1 MEGMISKFLNAST
14 FDGYNPYRV
23 TKDGF
28 DWETIEP
35 DNPWSYIG
43 YWGDH
48 QIIYLLKFLEFAEQ
62 FESGATVKIL
72 GKNNYVYANVPYRI
86 KSYNDIVKNPKDT
99 IEFDHHSEHTIRER
113 MQSIGADG
121 ALLTTARG
129 DVHRVNFIEK
139 ILATVLSKLSNFV
152 PEGGIWMNTQRPEWN
167 DANNA
172 LVGNG
177 VSMVTLC
184 YLRRF
189 LTFFQPVFE
198 KVAAQNYPVSA
209 ELHGLFTALSHT
221 FADNLG
227 MLGAS
232 IDDAGRKKITD
243 ALGIAGS
250 NFRNQVYN
258 QKFSG
263 AKSVITGTELAAFTN
278 HALQFIEQ
286 SIRANQRQDNLFHA
300 YNLLSFENDG
310 LKISHLSEML
320 EGQVAV
326 LSSFLLTPAE
336 SLQVLDALRQSTLY
350 REDQNSY
357 ILYPNKALPKFAERN
372 TIPAAL
378 VEGSELLTA
387 LLRNSNKVVIE
398 QDIRG
403 AYHFNG
409 NFKNANDVNTA
420 LDNLGSDYKPLVDK
434 ERKQVLQAFE
444 EVFNHKEFTGRSG
457 TFFAFEGLGSIY
469 WHMVSKLSLAVL
481 ETCERAMK
489 QAADADTINRLVA
502 HYYSINDGIGVHK
515 SPANYG
521 AFPITPYSHTPLHKG
536 AQQPGMTGQVKE
548 DILARIGELGVK
560 QKAGKLVFEPGLL
573 HGSEFLQHE
582 TNATFI
588 LADNSLKQMR
598 LEPGSLAFTICQVP
612 VIYKKATSSRI
623 EVFYANGSQ
632 ESFESA
638 GLNESVSR
646 KIAERTC
653 EVDHVTVYVAENTL
667 R

>member
-1 MEGMISKFLNAST
+1 
-14 FDGYNPYRV
+14 
-23 TKDGF
+23 
-28 DWETIEP
+28 
-35 DNPWSYIG
+35 
-43 YWGDH
+43 
-48 QIIYLLKFLEFAEQ
+48 
-62 FESGATVKIL
+62 
-72 GKNNYVYANVPYRI
+72 
-86 KSYNDIVKNPKDT
+86 
-99 IEFDHHSEHTIRER
+99 
-113 MQSIGADG
+113 
-121 ALLTTARG
+121 
-129 DVHRVNFIEK
+129 
-139 ILATVLSKLSNFV
+139 
-152 PEGGIWMNTQRPEWN
+152 
-167 DANNA
+167 
-172 LVGNG
+172 
-177 VSMVTLC
+177 
-184 YLRRF
+184 
-189 LTFFQPVFE
+189 
-198 KVAAQNYPVSA
+198 
-209 ELHGLFTALSHT
+209 
-221 FADNLG
+221 
-227 MLGAS
+227 MLGTS

-263 AKSVITGTELAAFTN
+263 AKSLVTGTELAAFTSN
-278 HALQFIEQ
+278 ALQFIEQ
-286 SIRANQRQDNLFHA
+286 SIRANKRQDNLFHA

-336 SLQVLDALRQSTLY
+336 SLQVLDALRQSALY

-357 ILYPNKALPKFAERN
+357 ILYPNKALPRFAERN

-378 VEGSELLTA
+378 VEGSELLTS
-387 LLRNSNKVVIE
+387 LLRNSNKAVID

-409 NFKNANDVNTA
+409 NFKNANDVNAA

-481 ETCERAMK
+481 ETCVRAMQ

-502 HYYSINDGIGVHK
+502 HYYNINDGIGVHK

-560 QKAGKLVFEPGLL
+560 QKAGKLVFEPALL

-623 EVFYANGSQ
+623 EVFYANGTQ
-632 ESFESA
+632 ESFASTE
-638 GLNESVSR
+638 LNESVSR

-653 EVDHVTVYVAENTL
+653 EVDHLIVHIAENTL
-667 R
+667 RW